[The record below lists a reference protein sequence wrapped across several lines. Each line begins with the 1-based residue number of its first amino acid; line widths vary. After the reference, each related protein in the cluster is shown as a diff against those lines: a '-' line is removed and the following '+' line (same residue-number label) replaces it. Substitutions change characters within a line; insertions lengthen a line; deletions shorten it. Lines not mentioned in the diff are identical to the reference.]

1 MGETELRRESRALC
15 LVSLAGFAF
24 GGVLVEVVMLVGA
37 ERAVMEEAGE
47 VGPDAVAAAAVVV
60 VIGWTVP

>member
-1 MGETELRRESRALC
+1 VGDTELRRERRALC
-15 LVSLAGFAF
+15 LLSPGMFAF
-24 GGVLVEVVMLVGA
+24 GGVLVDVVMLVGA

-47 VGPDAVAAAAVVV
+47 VGPEAVTAAAGV